1 MHPAPLLLGLQKIG
15 AGPFG
20 FGPPALGAMFKEL
33 ATLVH
38 VFQIQYLFRG
48 RHVIKTCLFQQIR
61 LVCNLALL
69 GRSNNLIGMGGGET
83 KYEIMIN
90 NCEFVGYKGN
100 CMWRSYHVSYHIAMY
115 PNIYPS
121 IFLTI
126 DWVGWINAK
135 LRKTTVQP
143 NYHNNWAQT
152 QLLFSCLQLTYIC
165 STCSCGVMQRNVNI
179 IYYLFILFFSFLMCR
194 GSVWNKNIIIKHS
207 VYLLVLDMRSNMFH
221 CKNFGNDYL

>member
-1 MHPAPLLLGLQKIG
+1 MKERLHPLQLQLLIINDDNFYQGGNHIAVPCAGSTGHWVSSLHWMHPAPLLLGLQKIG

-100 CMWRSYHVSYHIAMY
+100 CM
-115 PNIYPS
+115 
-121 IFLTI
+121 
-126 DWVGWINAK
+126 
-135 LRKTTVQP
+135 
-143 NYHNNWAQT
+143 
-152 QLLFSCLQLTYIC
+152 
-165 STCSCGVMQRNVNI
+165 
-179 IYYLFILFFSFLMCR
+179 
-194 GSVWNKNIIIKHS
+194 
-207 VYLLVLDMRSNMFH
+207 
-221 CKNFGNDYL
+221 